1 MKGDT
6 ILKTY
11 SITEARSHFSKLLHE
26 IEQEGVIQLT
36 RRNKVVAFLF
46 SPGEYER
53 LLQNRQT
60 GFWDAYLTF
69 RQRLEQ
75 TDLDLDP
82 AEIFANVRDQTPSQE
97 ATWG

>member
-1 MKGDT
+1 M
-6 ILKTY
+6 KTY
-11 SITEARSHFSKLLHE
+11 SITKARTHFSKLLHV
-26 IEQEGVIQLT
+26 IEQEGIIQLT

-53 LLQNRQT
+53 LSQNRQT
-60 GFWDAYLTF
+60 GFWDAYLAF

-82 AEIFANVRDQTPSQE
+82 AEIFANVRDQAPGSE
-97 ATWG
+97 VRW